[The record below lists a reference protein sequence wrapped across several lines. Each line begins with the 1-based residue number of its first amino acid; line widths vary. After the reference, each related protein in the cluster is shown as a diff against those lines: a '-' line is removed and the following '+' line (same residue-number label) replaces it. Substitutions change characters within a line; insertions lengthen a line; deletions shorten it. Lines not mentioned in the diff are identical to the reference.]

1 MTVRTPPAV
10 KLVSVACPV
19 CGGREARPY
28 RAAMYA
34 IGEQRFD
41 LVRCRCG
48 MVYIDP
54 QPDGATVGWMYDDPD
69 YYTHGYNLGV
79 ETENYFSRRDE
90 LVEQYTQA
98 AQALSREIGGTGR
111 LCEIGAAGGFFLE
124 GARRAGF
131 EVSGVEL
138 SPPAIRFARES
149 MGLDVFAGEFED
161 APIPDASLDCI
172 VADNVLEH
180 STDLKR
186 LLAVIRRRLKPGG
199 HVLII
204 VPSYVNSPYF
214 RLLDR
219 VRRSIPRSLLG
230 PGLIGLLKLEEDP
243 AKRGMPYHLLE
254 FDRRTIE
261 RIVREAGLDIVRNE
275 GSVPLPAE
283 LFKAE
288 RRTPR
293 QLLLA
298 GVFLGLDL
306 AMRAGF
312 APGARQTLLAKRRVE
327 T

>member
-1 MTVRTPPAV
+1 MAARTPPAIQ
-10 KLVSVACPV
+10 LESVPCPV
-19 CGGREARPY
+19 CAGRAAGPY

-34 IGEQRFD
+34 IGDQVFN
-41 LVRCRCG
+41 LARCDCG
-48 MVYIDP
+48 MVYVNP
-54 QPDGATVGWMYDDPD
+54 RPDGATVGWMYDDPD

-90 LVEQYTQA
+90 LVEQYTQSA
-98 AQALSREIGGTGR
+98 RALAREIGGTGK

-138 SPPAIRFARES
+138 SPPAIRFAREQ

-161 APIPDASLDCI
+161 APIADGSLDCI

-186 LLAVIRRRLKPGG
+186 LLGVIRRRLKPGG

-243 AKRGMPYHLLE
+243 RKRGMPYHLLE

-288 RRTPR
+288 KRSLRES
-293 QLLLA
+293 LLA
-298 GVFLGLDL
+298 GAFLGLDL

-312 APGARQTLLAKRRVE
+312 APGARQTLIAKRRE
-327 T
+327 

>member
-1 MTVRTPPAV
+1 MSARQPPAIR
-10 KLVSVACPV
+10 LVSVPCPV
-19 CGGREARPY
+19 CRQEAAQPY
-28 RAAMYA
+28 KRNMYA
-34 IGEQRFD
+34 IGEQGFD
-41 LVRCRCG
+41 LVRCACG
-48 MVYIDP
+48 MVYVDP

-79 ETENYFSRRDE
+79 ESENYFLRREE
-90 LVEQYTQA
+90 LVEQYSA
-98 AQALSREIGGTGR
+98 AAAKLAWELGRTGR

-138 SPPAIRFARES
+138 SPPALRFAREE

-161 APIPDASLDCI
+161 APIAEESLDCI

-180 STDLKR
+180 STDLQR
-186 LLAVIRRRLKPGG
+186 LLGVMRRRLKPGG
-199 HVLII
+199 HALII

-219 VRRSIPRSLLG
+219 LRRSIPRGWLG
-230 PGLIGLLKLEEDP
+230 PGLIQLLKLEEDP
-243 AKRGMPYHLLE
+243 SRRGMPYHLLE
-254 FDRRTIE
+254 FDRRSLE
-261 RIVREAGLDIVRNE
+261 RIVREAGFDIVRNE

-283 LFKAE
+283 IFKAQ

-293 QLLLA
+293 LLLLA

-306 AMRAGF
+306 AMRAGL
-312 APGARQTLLAKRRVE
+312 APGARQTLLAKRRE
-327 T
+327 